1 MDPARA
7 LELIKLL
14 MQVAWSD
21 LALSSKE
28 IAVVLEAA
36 KRWGVPENE
45 AIDLV
50 TAIADR
56 RSLPAPN
63 LALLGAVKDEAME
76 MAKQVVGADGVVRA
90 DEEEILAEI
99 EGLLSESEE

>member
-7 LELIKLL
+7 LELIKML
-14 MQVAWSD
+14 MQVAWAD

-28 IAVVLEAA
+28 IAVVLAAA
-36 KRWGVPENE
+36 KRWGVPEPE

-56 RSLPAPN
+56 RSLPAPD
-63 LALLGAVKDEAME
+63 LGMLREVKDEALAC
-76 MAKQVVGADGVVRA
+76 AKEVVGADGVVRP
-90 DEEEILAEI
+90 DEKEILE
-99 EGLLSESEE
+99 EMEKLLS